1 MQKRRSTGLTLIEL
15 LVVVIIIGILA
26 SIAYPSY
33 RRYAVRATRN
43 EAKVALLQAT
53 QALEK
58 CYTRMH
64 SYADCIAA
72 GADDGGVDVV
82 DTESYDLAVA
92 DDPEISDTTYSL
104 QAVATGGQASDDV
117 RCGTLRVDQA
127 GRRTVEGGGDER
139 ECW

>member
-43 EAKVALLQAT
+43 EAKTALLQLT

-58 CYTRMH
+58 CYTRTH
-64 SYADCIAA
+64 SYAECI
-72 GADDGGVDVV
+72 DEDLVVVV
-82 DTESYDLAVA
+82 DTQHYDLAVA
-92 DDPEISDTTYSL
+92 DDPEISDTTYRL
-104 QAVATGGQASDDV
+104 QAVATGGQAGDDE
-117 RCGTLRVDQA
+117 RCGTLLVDQA
-127 GRRTVEGGGDER
+127 GRRAVEGGGDER